1 MFINLASGDIIG
13 LKGGHGMSDL
23 KILKIHFDH
32 LSLYNEKGLTID
44 FAAADRVSDFSE
56 VFELKKPIYTQ
67 KLIALAGINATG
79 KTIALKL
86 IDLAMAVVL
95 NHSSLNEADLLG
107 TSYLEDQS
115 RMTVD
120 FYRNGMIYE
129 LESIFQRDST
139 ERLTYR
145 EEFIRRKPIQSVKTK
160 KDIYS
165 FDETEVWIQRSNL
178 QEEIQAVLQDDDS
191 IAIMAARNNG
201 ISLRQSIS
209 LTNMN
214 LWATVGK
221 VPQEILHVFD
231 PMLDE
236 LVTEVHGSD
245 VSYTVKFKNRNQPY
259 QLHNTYSLGN
269 LISSGTI
276 KGQNLLSMMRD
287 VLHTGGYLLVDELE
301 NHMNKMLVQMI
312 LDIFK
317 SPRMNPKG
325 ACLIFTTHYVEI
337 LDLVDRKDDIYI
349 TRRSRDEQKLLEI
362 INYKDVVKRND
373 VKKSE
378 VFLSNY
384 IGGTAPSYENMI
396 ALEDAL
402 CQKK

>member
-1 MFINLASGDIIG
+1 
-13 LKGGHGMSDL
+13 MSDL

-32 LSLYNEKGLTID
+32 ISLYNEKGLTID

-191 IAIMAARNNG
+191 IAIVAARNNG

-221 VPQEILHVFD
+221 VPQEILHV
-231 PMLDE
+231 L
-236 LVTEVHGSD
+236 
-245 VSYTVKFKNRNQPY
+245 Q
-259 QLHNTYSLGN
+259 
-269 LISSGTI
+269 
-276 KGQNLLSMMRD
+276 LLSETVSDM
-287 VLHTGGYLLVDELE
+287 VIWTW
-301 NHMNKMLVQMI
+301 
-312 LDIFK
+312 
-317 SPRMNPKG
+317 S
-325 ACLIFTTHYVEI
+325 
-337 LDLVDRKDDIYI
+337 
-349 TRRSRDEQKLLEI
+349 RR
-362 INYKDVVKRND
+362 
-373 VKKSE
+373 
-378 VFLSNY
+378 
-384 IGGTAPSYENMI
+384 AM
-396 ALEDAL
+396 A
-402 CQKK
+402 

>member
-1 MFINLASGDIIG
+1 MN
-13 LKGGHGMSDL
+13 DL
-23 KILKIHFDH
+23 KILQIHFDH
-32 LSLYNEKGLTID
+32 ISLYSEKGFTVN
-44 FAAADRVSDFSE
+44 FAASDRVSDSRE
-56 VFELKKPIYTQ
+56 VFELKKPVYTQ
-67 KLIALAGINATG
+67 KLLALAGINATG

-86 IDLAMAVVL
+86 IYLAMSVVL
-95 NHSSLNEADLLG
+95 NHSSLNGTDSLG
-107 TSYLEDQS
+107 AAYLEDNS
-115 RMTVD
+115 RMIVD
-120 FYRNGMIYE
+120 FYKDGLIYE
-129 LESIFQRDST
+129 LESIFQKDHAG
-139 ERLTYR
+139 RLTYR
-145 EEFIRRKPIQSVKTK
+145 EEYIRRKSIQSIKTK

-165 FDETEVWIQRSNL
+165 FDETHRWIQRSKL

-191 IAIMAARNNG
+191 VAIMASRNNG
-201 ISLRQSIS
+201 ISLRQSIW

-221 VPQEILHVFD
+221 VPSEILHVFD

-236 LVTEVHGSD
+236 LETEVHGSD
-245 VSYTVKFKNRNQPY
+245 ISYTVKFKNKNVPY
-259 QLHNTYSLGN
+259 QVHNIYGLEN

-317 SPRMNPKG
+317 NPRMNPRG
-325 ACLIFTTHYVEI
+325 ACLVFTTHYVEI

-349 TRRSRDEQKLLEI
+349 TRRTRDEKKLLEI

-396 ALEDAL
+396 ALEDVL

>member
-1 MFINLASGDIIG
+1 MFINLASGDIIW

-32 LSLYNEKGLTID
+32 ISLYNEKGLTID

-129 LESIFQRDST
+129 LESIFQRDDT

-160 KDIYS
+160 KIRTLLTKLKYGSKDQIFRKKYRP
-165 FDETEVWIQRSNL
+165 FFRMMTALPLWRLE
-178 QEEIQAVLQDDDS
+178 
-191 IAIMAARNNG
+191 IMASACGSPFR
-201 ISLRQSIS
+201 LRI
-209 LTNMN
+209 
-214 LWATVGK
+214 
-221 VPQEILHVFD
+221 
-231 PMLDE
+231 
-236 LVTEVHGSD
+236 
-245 VSYTVKFKNRNQPY
+245 
-259 QLHNTYSLGN
+259 
-269 LISSGTI
+269 
-276 KGQNLLSMMRD
+276 
-287 VLHTGGYLLVDELE
+287 
-301 NHMNKMLVQMI
+301 
-312 LDIFK
+312 
-317 SPRMNPKG
+317 
-325 ACLIFTTHYVEI
+325 
-337 LDLVDRKDDIYI
+337 
-349 TRRSRDEQKLLEI
+349 
-362 INYKDVVKRND
+362 
-373 VKKSE
+373 
-378 VFLSNY
+378 
-384 IGGTAPSYENMI
+384 
-396 ALEDAL
+396 
-402 CQKK
+402 

>member
-1 MFINLASGDIIG
+1 MN
-13 LKGGHGMSDL
+13 DL

-32 LSLYNEKGLTID
+32 ISLYNEKGFTVN
-44 FAAADRVSDFSE
+44 FAASDRVSDSRE
-56 VFELKKPIYTQ
+56 VFELKKPVYTQ
-67 KLIALAGINATG
+67 KLLALAGINATG

-86 IDLAMAVVL
+86 IYLAMSVVL
-95 NHSSLNEADLLG
+95 NHSSLNGTDSLG
-107 TSYLEDQS
+107 AAYLEDNS
-115 RMTVD
+115 RMIVD
-120 FYRNGMIYE
+120 FYKDGLIYE
-129 LESIFQRDST
+129 LESIFQKDHAG
-139 ERLTYR
+139 RLTYR
-145 EEFIRRKPIQSVKTK
+145 EEYIRRKSIQSVKTK

-165 FDETEVWIQRSNL
+165 FDETHRWIQRSKL

-191 IAIMAARNNG
+191 VAIMASRNNG
-201 ISLRQSIS
+201 ISLRQSIW

-221 VPQEILHVFD
+221 VPSEILHVFD

-236 LVTEVHGSD
+236 LETEVHGSD
-245 VSYTVKFKNRNQPY
+245 ISYTVKFKNKNVPY
-259 QLHNTYSLGN
+259 QVHNIYGLEN

-317 SPRMNPKG
+317 NPRMNPRG
-325 ACLIFTTHYVEI
+325 ACLVFTTHYVEI

-349 TRRSRDEQKLLEI
+349 TRRTRDEKKLLEI

-396 ALEDAL
+396 ALEDVL

>member
-1 MFINLASGDIIG
+1 
-13 LKGGHGMSDL
+13 MSDL
-23 KILKIHFDH
+23 KILQIHFDH
-32 LSLYNEKGLTID
+32 ISLYSEKGFTINL
-44 FAAADRVSDFSE
+44 AASDRVSDSRE
-56 VFELKKPIYTQ
+56 VFELKKPVYTQ
-67 KLIALAGINATG
+67 KLISLAGINATG

-86 IDLAMAVVL
+86 IYLAMAVVL
-95 NHSSLNEADLLG
+95 NHSSLNGADSLG
-107 TSYLEDQS
+107 AAYLENDS
-115 RMTVD
+115 RMIIH
-120 FYRNGMIYE
+120 FYKDGLIYE
-129 LESIFQRDST
+129 LESIFQRDAAG
-139 ERLTYR
+139 RLTYR
-145 EEFIRRKPIQSVKTK
+145 EEYIRRKSIQSVKTK
-160 KDIYS
+160 RDIYF
-165 FDETEVWIQRSNL
+165 FDETHSWIQRSKL

-221 VPQEILHVFD
+221 VPSEILHVFD

-236 LVTEVHGSD
+236 LETEVHGSD
-245 VSYTVKFKNRNQPY
+245 IFYTVKFKNRNAPY
-259 QLHNTYSLGN
+259 QVHNIYGLEN

-317 SPRMNPKG
+317 NPRMNPHG
-325 ACLIFTTHYVEI
+325 ACLVFTTHYVEI

-349 TRRSRDEQKLLEI
+349 TRRTRDEKKLLEI

-384 IGGTAPSYENMI
+384 IGGTAPSYESMI

>member
-1 MFINLASGDIIG
+1 MN
-13 LKGGHGMSDL
+13 DL
-23 KILKIHFDH
+23 KILQIHFDH
-32 LSLYNEKGLTID
+32 ISLYSEKGFTVN
-44 FAAADRVSDFSE
+44 FAASDRVSDSRE
-56 VFELKKPIYTQ
+56 VFELKKPVYTQ
-67 KLIALAGINATG
+67 KLLALAGINATG

-86 IDLAMAVVL
+86 IYLAMSVVL
-95 NHSSLNEADLLG
+95 NHSSLNGTESLG
-107 TSYLEDQS
+107 AAYLEDNS
-115 RMTVD
+115 RMIID
-120 FYRNGMIYE
+120 FYKDGLIYE
-129 LESIFQRDST
+129 LESIFQKDRAG
-139 ERLTYR
+139 RLSYR
-145 EEFIRRKPIQSVKTK
+145 EEYIRRKSIQSVKTK

-165 FDETEVWIQRSNL
+165 FDETHRWIQRSKL
-178 QEEIQAVLQDDDS
+178 QEEIQAVLQEDDS
-191 IAIMAARNNG
+191 VAIMATRNNG
-201 ISLRQSIS
+201 ISLRQSIW

-221 VPQEILHVFD
+221 VPSEILHVFD

-236 LVTEVHGSD
+236 LETEVHGSD
-245 VSYTVKFKNRNQPY
+245 ISYTVKFKNKNVPY
-259 QLHNTYSLGN
+259 RVHNIYGLEN

-317 SPRMNPKG
+317 NPRMNPRG
-325 ACLIFTTHYVEI
+325 ACLVFTTHYVEI

-349 TRRSRDEQKLLEI
+349 TRRTRDEKKLLEI

>member
-1 MFINLASGDIIG
+1 MN
-13 LKGGHGMSDL
+13 DL
-23 KILKIHFDH
+23 KILQIHFDH
-32 LSLYNEKGLTID
+32 ISLYSEKGFTVN
-44 FAAADRVSDFSE
+44 FAASDRVSDSRE
-56 VFELKKPIYTQ
+56 VFELKKPVYTQ
-67 KLIALAGINATG
+67 KLLALAGINATG

-86 IDLAMAVVL
+86 IYLAMSVVL
-95 NHSSLNEADLLG
+95 NHSSLNGTDSLG
-107 TSYLEDQS
+107 AAYLEDNS
-115 RMTVD
+115 RMIVD
-120 FYRNGMIYE
+120 FYKDGLIYE
-129 LESIFQRDST
+129 LESIFQKDHAG
-139 ERLTYR
+139 RLTYR
-145 EEFIRRKPIQSVKTK
+145 EEYIRRKSIHSIKKK

-165 FDETEVWIQRSNL
+165 FDETHRWIQRSKL

-191 IAIMAARNNG
+191 VAIMAARNNG
-201 ISLRQSIS
+201 ISLRQSIW

-221 VPQEILHVFD
+221 VPSEILHVFD

-236 LVTEVHGSD
+236 LETEVHGSD
-245 VSYTVKFKNRNQPY
+245 ISYTVKFKNKNVPY
-259 QLHNTYSLGN
+259 QVHNIYGLEN

-317 SPRMNPKG
+317 NPRMNPHG
-325 ACLIFTTHYVEI
+325 ACLVFTTHYVEI
-337 LDLVDRKDDIYI
+337 LDLADRKDDIYI
-349 TRRSRDEQKLLEI
+349 TRRTRDEKKLLEI

-384 IGGTAPSYENMI
+384 IGGTAPSYESMI

>member
-1 MFINLASGDIIG
+1 MN
-13 LKGGHGMSDL
+13 DL

-32 LSLYNEKGLTID
+32 ISLYNEKGFTVN
-44 FAAADRVSDFSE
+44 FAASDRVSDSRE
-56 VFELKKPIYTQ
+56 VFELKKPVYTQ
-67 KLIALAGINATG
+67 KLLALAGINATG

-86 IDLAMAVVL
+86 IYLAMSVVL
-95 NHSSLNEADLLG
+95 NHSSLNGTDSLG
-107 TSYLEDQS
+107 AAYLEDNS
-115 RMTVD
+115 RMIVD
-120 FYRNGMIYE
+120 FYKDGLIYE
-129 LESIFQRDST
+129 LESIFQKDHAG
-139 ERLTYR
+139 RLTYR
-145 EEFIRRKPIQSVKTK
+145 EEYIRRKSIQSVKTK

-165 FDETEVWIQRSNL
+165 FDETHRWIQRSKL

-191 IAIMAARNNG
+191 VAIMASRNNG
-201 ISLRQSIS
+201 ISLRQSIW

-214 LWATVGK
+214 LWAAVGK
-221 VPQEILHVFD
+221 VPSEILHVFD

-236 LVTEVHGSD
+236 LETEVHGSD
-245 VSYTVKFKNRNQPY
+245 ISYTVKFKNKNVPY
-259 QLHNTYSLGN
+259 QVHNIYGLEN

-317 SPRMNPKG
+317 NPRMNPRG
-325 ACLIFTTHYVEI
+325 ACLVFTTHYVEI

-349 TRRSRDEQKLLEI
+349 TRRTRDEKKLLEI

-396 ALEDAL
+396 ALEDVL

>member
-1 MFINLASGDIIG
+1 MN
-13 LKGGHGMSDL
+13 DL
-23 KILKIHFDH
+23 KILQIHFDH
-32 LSLYNEKGLTID
+32 ISLYSEKGFTVN
-44 FAAADRVSDFSE
+44 FAASDRVSDSRE
-56 VFELKKPIYTQ
+56 VFELKKPVYTQ
-67 KLIALAGINATG
+67 KLLALAGINATG

-86 IDLAMAVVL
+86 IYLAMSVVL
-95 NHSSLNEADLLG
+95 NHSSLNGTDSLG
-107 TSYLEDQS
+107 AAYLEDNS
-115 RMTVD
+115 RMIVD
-120 FYRNGMIYE
+120 FYKDGLIYE
-129 LESIFQRDST
+129 LESIFQKDHAG
-139 ERLTYR
+139 RLTYR
-145 EEFIRRKPIQSVKTK
+145 EEYIRRKSIQSVKTK

-165 FDETEVWIQRSNL
+165 FDETHRWIQRSKL

-191 IAIMAARNNG
+191 VAIMASRNNG
-201 ISLRQSIS
+201 ISLRQSIW

-221 VPQEILHVFD
+221 VPSEILHVFD

-236 LVTEVHGSD
+236 LETEVHGSD
-245 VSYTVKFKNRNQPY
+245 ISYTVKFKNKNVPY
-259 QLHNTYSLGN
+259 QVHNIYGLEN

-317 SPRMNPKG
+317 NPRMNPRG
-325 ACLIFTTHYVEI
+325 ACLVFTTHYVEI

-349 TRRSRDEQKLLEI
+349 TRRTRDEKKLLEI

-396 ALEDAL
+396 ALEDVL